1 MPSSPIIVPIFP
13 LPLVACPGEQV
24 PLHVFESRY
33 REMISACRRHCENG
47 GGGRFGIFLERE
59 DRTCAVGCLV
69 RISRILHEHHD
80 GQVDLVATGMHRVR
94 ILERLKQHAYDTAQV
109 EPVCDESPDW
119 DDGLATR
126 AYTLHACLI
135 RLVTGMEPAESLYS
149 GRPRLSFV
157 LAQSAGLP
165 LPEKQAL
172 LELCCEDDRL
182 RRLVRHLQALIGQI
196 ETVQRTAHA
205 VRTGWDM
212 QQAFGAS
219 APTA

>member
-1 MPSSPIIVPIFP
+1 MTQPPIIVPIFP

-24 PLHVFESRY
+24 PLHIFESRY
-33 REMISACRRHCENG
+33 REMISVCRSHNKD

-59 DRTCAVGCLV
+59 DRTFPVGCLV

-94 ILERLKQHAYDTAQV
+94 ILERIKQYAYDTAEV

-119 DDGLATR
+119 DETLATR
-126 AYTLHACLI
+126 AYTIHARLI
-135 RLVTGMEPAESLYS
+135 RLVTGIDPAESMYC
-149 GRPRLSFV
+149 GKPRLSFV

-172 LELCCEDDRL
+172 LELRCEDDRL
-182 RRLVRHLQALIGQI
+182 RRLTDHLNDLVGRI
-196 ETVQRTAHA
+196 EAVQRTAHA

-212 QQAFGAS
+212 QQAFGG
-219 APTA
+219 APVS